1 MLEVIAQTYEPTAT
15 PACSMSQDSENCREC
30 YARLRALED
39 RMMKTETIVG
49 VDDKDT
55 GLRGAVEKIGDR
67 LQSMEKR
74 IYIAMGIGYAA
85 MFVLEKLFK

>member
-1 MLEVIAQTYEPTAT
+1 
-15 PACSMSQDSENCREC
+15 
-30 YARLRALED
+30 
-39 RMMKTETIVG
+39 MMKTETIVG